1 MDMSKLATA
10 DKIVLGAAGF
20 SFIWTFFPV
29 WYKCCSILGESVDLG
44 TVSGFR
50 GVLIL
55 SWLLSIA
62 AIAEIVLTKMMGM
75 SLNLPMARGM
85 VHLGIAAVAGLF
97 VLLGL
102 VSKSTGLTVSWGYFL
117 GLLAAIAWVYGAYM
131 MYSQP
136 AEAKVDEAG
145 PAAPSPPPAAPSP
158 PPAAPSPPPAPP
170 CEPIG

>member
-1 MDMSKLATA
+1 MDMSKLTTA

-20 SFIWTFFPV
+20 YFIWTFLPV
-29 WYKCCSILGESVDLG
+29 WYKCCSLLGQSVDLG

-50 GVLIL
+50 GVLII

-62 AIAEIVLTKMMGM
+62 AIAEIVLTKMMGT

-85 VHLGIAAVAGLF
+85 IHLGIAAVAALF

-117 GLLAAIAWVYGAYM
+117 GLLDAIAWAYGAYM

-136 AEAKVDEAG
+136 AEASVGDG
-145 PAAPSPPPAAPSP
+145 GLAAPPPAT
-158 PPAAPSPPPAPP
+158 PPATPPAPP
-170 CEPIG
+170 SDPIG